1 MDAAEAQREFER
13 LLRSGEPAQAERL
26 AEYCAQSVVEDCQ
39 AGREWSREAVTMLC
53 EMAGHPD
60 PNVSKAGIRG
70 LFPGLV
76 ERLNDSFDERLC
88 RCCNVIFAQVI
99 DFHRRQPGGEAL
111 DEALRG
117 FGIEDEAGLVSRRAT
132 IARTRSFDPVR
143 LRRVLLLSRVTIGA
157 DVMINGT
164 LISKLRRLR
173 PDLEITLIGSG
184 KLRELYGGD
193 PLIRFRETP
202 YERGGNVLSRLLS
215 WIGVVEAVR
224 DEIAGLEPDQFL
236 IIDPDSRL
244 TQLGLL
250 PLDDRSYLYFES
262 RSWPGAGSLG
272 RLASDWLGTL
282 TGDPEQAFPFIAL
295 PDAHRE
301 FGEKA
306 AGLIR
311 RAGHPR
317 IVTISLGVGGNESK
331 RVSDEFENRLVL
343 DASDG
348 AGIILDKGATPSERR
363 QIDRLLTAVR
373 STGRSIIELN
383 EENQEGILGSG
394 ENSADVLTW
403 DGGIG
408 RFAGLIAAADQY
420 IGYDSAGQHIAAA
433 LGTPCRTIFV
443 TSNSEKFA
451 ERWRPYGR
459 GEIKVES
466 RK

>member
-13 LLRSGEPAQAERL
+13 LMRSGEPAQAERL

-60 PNVSKAGIRG
+60 PDVSKAGIRG
-70 LFPGLV
+70 IFPGLV

-88 RCCNVIFAQVI
+88 RCCNAIFAQVI

-111 DEALRG
+111 DAALRG

-132 IARTRSFDPVR
+132 IACARSFDPVR

-173 PDLEITLIGSG
+173 ADLEITLIGSG

-202 YERGGNVLSRLLS
+202 YERGGKVLSRLLS

-311 RAGHPR
+311 RAGHRR

-331 RVSDEFENRLVL
+331 RVSDEFETRLVL
-343 DASDG
+343 DASD
-348 AGIILDKGATPSERR
+348 GIILDKGATPAERR

-459 GEIKVES
+459 GRIEVES